1 MLWQRRQAPGTDM
14 EIASETTPAARS
26 PKGKGTRTSG
36 TRSGTGR
43 ATQKDTY
50 LTGGVSVSP
59 MPITAGEEVTVKY
72 NGLLAEAGADSMYL
86 HAGFGAAGAWHSVLD
101 IPMSQEKPGVWRA
114 TIPLDPGETSRLN
127 FCFKDRAS
135 NWDNNYGLNWSFDIH
150 NG

>member
-1 MLWQRRQAPGTDM
+1 M

-86 HAGFGAAGAWHSVLD
+86 HAGFGQRGHGTVCS
-101 IPMSQEKPGVWRA
+101 ISRCRKRSQACGGQRF
-114 TIPLDPGETSRLN
+114 R
-127 FCFKDRAS
+127 
-135 NWDNNYGLNWSFDIH
+135 
-150 NG
+150 

>member
-1 MLWQRRQAPGTDM
+1 MPGADM
-14 EIASETTPAARS
+14 EIASETDLGAKS
-26 PKGKGTRTSG
+26 PKERG

-43 ATQKDTY
+43 SAQKDTH

-72 NGLLAEAGADSMYL
+72 NGLLAQSGADSVYL
-86 HAGFGAAGAWHSVLD
+86 HAGFGAAGSWHDVVD
-101 IPMSQEKPGVWRA
+101 IAMLQEKPGVWKA
-114 TIPLDPGETSRLN
+114 TLPLVPEETSRLN
-127 FCFKDRAS
+127 FCFKDRAE

>member
-1 MLWQRRQAPGTDM
+1 M
-14 EIASETTPAARS
+14 EIASETTPGAKS
-26 PKGKGTRTSG
+26 PKGKGARTSG
-36 TRSGTGR
+36 TKSGTGR
-43 ATQKDTY
+43 AARKDTY

-86 HAGFGAAGAWHSVLD
+86 HAGFGAAGAWHSVHD

-114 TIPLDPGETSRLN
+114 MIPLNPEETSRLN
-127 FCFKDRAS
+127 FCFKDRAD